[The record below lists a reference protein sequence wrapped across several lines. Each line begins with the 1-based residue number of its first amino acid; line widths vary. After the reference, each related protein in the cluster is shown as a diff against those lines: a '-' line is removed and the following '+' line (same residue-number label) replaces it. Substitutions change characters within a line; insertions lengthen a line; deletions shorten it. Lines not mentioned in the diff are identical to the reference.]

1 MIILFRKR
9 ERGKKGKKRR
19 SDNLSWGLTEQ
30 KSRELFR
37 AVFSPLAKLNLFGR
51 KRKKFEKLDARRM
64 QKAMGKNEEEK
75 EEEAKF
81 AESSI
86 ASEEIRRPFQFYPIR
101 EEFIV
106 NHEAPYARFLNT
118 FSAFPA
124 FKLNRKKIQWKNSTY
139 VDLQIRLWY
148 AKNINPLV
156 TSDRIISFLLP
167 FNVFSIYIFFFFK

>member
-37 AVFSPLAKLNLFGR
+37 AVFSPLAKLNLVGQ

-124 FKLNRKKIQWKNSTY
+124 FKLNREKIQWKNSTY

-167 FNVFSIYIFFFFK
+167 F

>member
-1 MIILFRKR
+1 
-9 ERGKKGKKRR
+9 
-19 SDNLSWGLTEQ
+19 
-30 KSRELFR
+30 
-37 AVFSPLAKLNLFGR
+37 
-51 KRKKFEKLDARRM
+51 
-64 QKAMGKNEEEK
+64 MGKNEEEK

-124 FKLNRKKIQWKNSTY
+124 FKLNREKIQWKNSTY

-156 TSDRIISFLLP
+156 TSDRIISFLLL
-167 FNVFSIYIFFFFK
+167 F